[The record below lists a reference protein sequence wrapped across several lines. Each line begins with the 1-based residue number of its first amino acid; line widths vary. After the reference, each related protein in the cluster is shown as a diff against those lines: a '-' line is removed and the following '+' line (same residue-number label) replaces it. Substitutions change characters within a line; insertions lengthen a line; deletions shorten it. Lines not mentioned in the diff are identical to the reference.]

1 MKTRGWDLKPMAR
14 IERKGQGKK
23 DDGAKRKNR
32 EGEDALKGQK
42 DSEQKTMHKKIR
54 EIQWKPARAS

>member
-1 MKTRGWDLKPMAR
+1 MAR